1 MTVQEESAVREEA
14 RLRVV
19 VIADVETNATQLVE
33 RILGPAGFEA
43 WPATDDAPEADVLV
57 VDVTQIRGDP
67 MAGLRNRR
75 EMGDDAPA
83 LVLAAHFP
91 ASRLRSFLQLGVRD
105 VLLKPYRED
114 ELHEAIRA
122 LAKTR
127 KGEGGTGELSRS
139 VESLQEDLRR
149 RTDEIRMLSEIGRVV
164 ASLDD
169 LDEILARL
177 VEAAA
182 YVTDAEEA
190 SIYLADSE
198 TNEVVLR
205 ATKQA
210 GERQATLQRLRAD
223 DMLVGQVFRSGQPIL
238 RKPRMD
244 SGPVKVQTGFMVQS
258 VVKVPIR
265 LRNEVVGVLGVYNRL
280 ALRSFNEQHV
290 TLLMTLSDWA
300 GVALDRAALVQQA
313 SANTGGT
320 GPISVA
326 PASLVD
332 GLDEAILTLQSHI
345 DGQNALGQ
353 GKPELLKLRDQL
365 KGLRAMP
372 ISVIEGEAVDQLV
385 DLARL
390 IQRAAAD
397 HQLQAARRGLNLTVE
412 SEAPVPLFPGDSD
425 RVYQV
430 IDALVSAAIR
440 RTMTGRV
447 MLQIQSFEAGN
458 GKSDEVPLPAG
469 LVLEAGQWAAVIVV
483 DSSTGLSPETVKA
496 LTAQTADPSAGNL
509 GYGLSLGELRMIA
522 ESMDG
527 VLWYDQTPAS
537 AKITFAL
544 PTGS

>member
-1 MTVQEESAVREEA
+1 MNSQEPSEVQEDI

-19 VIADVETNATQLVE
+19 VIADVETNATQLVD
-33 RILGPAGFEA
+33 RVLVPAGFEA
-43 WPATDDAPEADVLV
+43 WPATDDAPEADVLL

-91 ASRLRSFLQLGVRD
+91 ASRLRGFLQLGVRD

-114 ELHEAIRA
+114 ELHEAIHA
-122 LAKTR
+122 LGKAR
-127 KGEGGTGELSRS
+127 KGEGGTGELTRS
-139 VESLQEDLRR
+139 VERLQEDLRR
-149 RTDEIRMLSEIGRVV
+149 REDEIRMLSEIGRVV

-190 SIYLADSE
+190 SIYLADAE
-198 TNEVVLR
+198 TDEVVLR

-265 LRNEVVGVLGVYNRL
+265 MRQEVVDVLGVYNRL
-280 ALRSFNEQHV
+280 ALRSFNEHHV
-290 TLLMTLSDWA
+290 TLLMTLADWA

-313 SANTGGT
+313 SASRIGT
-320 GPISVA
+320 GPITLA
-326 PASLVD
+326 PPSLAE
-332 GLDEAILTLQSHI
+332 GLDEAIDTLDSYVN
-345 DGQNALGQ
+345 GQNALG
-353 GKPELLKLRDQL
+353 KSRPELLKLQDQL
-365 KGLRAMP
+365 KSLRALP
-372 ISVIEGEAVDQLV
+372 ISIVESEAAEHLV

-397 HQLQAARRGLNLTVE
+397 HQLQAARRGLSLTVE
-412 SEAPVPLFPGDSD
+412 SEASVPLFPGDSD

-430 IDALVSAAIR
+430 IDALVAASIR

-458 GKSDEVPLPAG
+458 GESDGVLLPAG
-469 LVLEAGQWAAVIVV
+469 LELDAGQWASVTVA
-483 DSSTGLSPETVKA
+483 DSSTGLSQETVKA
-496 LTAQTADPSAGNL
+496 LTAQSADPSAGNL
-509 GYGLSLGELRMIA
+509 GYGLSLGELRLIA
-522 ESMDG
+522 ESMGG

>member
-1 MTVQEESAVREEA
+1 MNSQEPSEVQEDI

-19 VIADVETNATQLVE
+19 VIADVETNATQLVD
-33 RILGPAGFEA
+33 RILVPAGFEA
-43 WPATDDAPEADVLV
+43 WPATDDAPEADVLL

-91 ASRLRSFLQLGVRD
+91 ASRLRGFLQLGVRD

-114 ELHEAIRA
+114 ELHEAIHA
-122 LAKTR
+122 LGKAR
-127 KGEGGTGELSRS
+127 KGEGGTGELTRS
-139 VESLQEDLRR
+139 VERLQEDLRR
-149 RTDEIRMLSEIGRVV
+149 RADEIRMLSEIGRVV
-164 ASLDD
+164 ASLDG

-190 SIYLADSE
+190 SIYLADAE
-198 TNEVVLR
+198 TDEVVLR

-265 LRNEVVGVLGVYNRL
+265 MRQEVVGVLGVYNRL
-280 ALRSFNEQHV
+280 ALRSFNEHHV
-290 TLLMTLSDWA
+290 TLLMTLADWA

-313 SANTGGT
+313 SASRSGT
-320 GPISVA
+320 GPITLA
-326 PASLVD
+326 PPSLAE
-332 GLDEAILTLQSHI
+332 GLAEAIDTLDSYVN
-345 DGQNALGQ
+345 GQNALGRSR
-353 GKPELLKLRDQL
+353 PELLKLQDQL
-365 KGLRAMP
+365 KSLRALP
-372 ISVIEGEAVDQLV
+372 ISIVESEAAVHLV

-397 HQLQAARRGLNLTVE
+397 HQLQAARRGLSLIVE
-412 SEAPVPLFPGDSD
+412 SEASVPLFPGDSD

-430 IDALVSAAIR
+430 IDALVAASIR

-458 GKSDEVPLPAG
+458 GESDGVLLPAG
-469 LVLEAGQWAAVIVV
+469 LELDAGQWAAVTIA

-496 LTAQTADPSAGNL
+496 LTAQAADPSAGNL
-509 GYGLSLGELRMIA
+509 GYGLSLGELRLIA
-522 ESMDG
+522 ESMGG

>member
-1 MTVQEESAVREEA
+1 MSAHEPSAVPEDI

-19 VIADVETNATQLVE
+19 VIADVETNATQLVD
-33 RILGPAGFEA
+33 RILKPAGFEA

-91 ASRLRSFLQLGVRD
+91 ASRLRGFLQLGVRD
-105 VLLKPYRED
+105 VLLKPYREE
-114 ELHEAIRA
+114 ELHEAINA
-122 LAKTR
+122 LGKAR
-127 KGEGGTGELSRS
+127 KGEGGTGELTRT

-149 RTDEIRMLSEIGRVV
+149 RTDEIRMLSGIGRVV

-169 LDEILARL
+169 LDEILAHL

-190 SIYLADSE
+190 SIYLADAE
-198 TNEVVLR
+198 TDEVVLR

-223 DMLVGQVFRSGQPIL
+223 DMLVGQVFRTGQPIL

-265 LRNEVVGVLGVYNRL
+265 LRQEVAGVLGVYNRL
-280 ALRSFNEQHV
+280 ALRSFNEHHV
-290 TLLMTLSDWA
+290 TLLMTLADWA

-313 SANTGGT
+313 SANMSGT
-320 GPISVA
+320 GPISLA
-326 PASLVD
+326 SPSLVE
-332 GLDEAILTLQSHI
+332 GLDEAIATLESYV

-353 GKPELLKLRDQL
+353 GKSELLKVQDQL
-365 KGLRAMP
+365 KELRTLP
-372 ISVIEGEAVDQLV
+372 ISTLEPEAAEELV

-397 HQLQAARRGLNLTVE
+397 HQLQAARRGLSLTVE
-412 SEAPVPLFPGDSD
+412 SEAPVPLFPGDSE

-430 IDALVSAAIR
+430 IDALVAAAIR

-447 MLQIQSFEAGN
+447 MLQIQFFEAGN
-458 GKSDEVPLPAG
+458 GESDEVLLPAG
-469 LVLEAGQWAAVIVV
+469 LELASGHWAAVIVA
-483 DSSTGLSPETVKA
+483 DSSTGLPPETVKA
-496 LTAQTADPSAGNL
+496 LTAPTADPSAGNL

-522 ESMDG
+522 ESMG
-527 VLWYDQTPAS
+527 GLLWYDQTPAS
-537 AKITFAL
+537 AKITLAL
-544 PTGS
+544 PIGS

>member
-1 MTVQEESAVREEA
+1 MQEPSAVQEATSM
-14 RLRVV
+14 RVI

-33 RILGPAGFEA
+33 RILTPAGFEA
-43 WPATDDAPEADVLV
+43 WPATDDAPTADVLL

-105 VLLKPYRED
+105 VLLKPYREE
-114 ELHEAIRA
+114 ELHEALKA
-122 LAKTR
+122 LGEAR
-127 KGEGGTGELSRS
+127 KGEGGTGELTRS

-169 LDEILARL
+169 LDQILARL

-190 SIYLADSE
+190 SIYLADTE
-198 TNEVVLR
+198 TDEVVLR

-210 GERQATLQRLRAD
+210 GDRQATLQRLRAD

-244 SGPVKVQTGFMVQS
+244 SAPVKVQTGFMVQS

-265 LRNEVVGVLGVYNRL
+265 MREEVVGVLGVYNRL

-290 TLLMTLSDWA
+290 TLLMTLADWA

-313 SANTGGT
+313 GASGT
-320 GPISVA
+320 GPISLA
-326 PASLVD
+326 PPSLIE
-332 GLDEAILTLQSHI
+332 GLDIAIATLETYVN
-345 DGQNALGQ
+345 GQNALGQ
-353 GKPELLKLRDQL
+353 KNSDLLKLQDQL
-365 KGLRAMP
+365 RELRALP
-372 ISVIEGEAVDQLV
+372 ISTIEPEAAEQLV

-412 SEAPVPLFPGDSD
+412 SEAPVPMFPGDSS

-430 IDALVSAAIR
+430 IDALVAAAIR
-440 RTMTGRV
+440 RTMTGRI
-447 MLQIQSFEAGN
+447 MLQILAFTAENAVAEGIL
-458 GKSDEVPLPAG
+458 LPAE
-469 LVLEAGQWAAVIVV
+469 LDLQPGQWAAVSVA

-496 LTAQTADPSAGNL
+496 LSSPTADPAAGNL

-522 ESMDG
+522 ESMGG

-537 AKITFAL
+537 AKITLAL

>member
-1 MTVQEESAVREEA
+1 MISQEPSAVQEGI

-19 VIADVETNATQLVE
+19 VIADVETNATQLVN
-33 RILGPAGFEA
+33 RILVPAGFEA
-43 WPATDDAPEADVLV
+43 WPATDDAPEADVLL

-91 ASRLRSFLQLGVRD
+91 ASRLRGFLQLGVRD

-114 ELHEAIRA
+114 ELHEAINA
-122 LAKTR
+122 LGKAR
-127 KGEGGTGELSRS
+127 KGEGGTGELTRS

-149 RTDEIRMLSEIGRVV
+149 RADEIRMLSEIGRVV

-190 SIYLADSE
+190 SIYLADAE
-198 TNEVVLR
+198 TDEVVLR

-223 DMLVGQVFRSGQPIL
+223 DMLVGQVFSNGQPIL

-244 SGPVKVQTGFMVQS
+244 SGPVKVQTGFLVQS

-265 LRNEVVGVLGVYNRL
+265 LRKEVVGVLGVYNRL
-280 ALRSFNEQHV
+280 ALRSFNEHHV
-290 TLLMTLSDWA
+290 TLLMTLADWA
-300 GVALDRAALVQQA
+300 GVALDRAELVQQA
-313 SANTGGT
+313 SASMGGT
-320 GPISVA
+320 GPISL
-326 PASLVD
+326 ASPSLAE
-332 GLDEAILTLQSHI
+332 GLDEAMETLESYI
-345 DGQNALGQ
+345 NGQNALGRSR
-353 GKPELLKLRDQL
+353 PELLKLQDQL
-365 KGLRAMP
+365 KVLRALPTSTMEP
-372 ISVIEGEAVDQLV
+372 EAADQLV

-390 IQRAAAD
+390 IRRAAAD
-397 HQLQAARRGLNLTVE
+397 HQLQAARRGLSLTVE
-412 SEAPVPLFPGDSD
+412 SEAPVPLFPGESE

-430 IDALVSAAIR
+430 IDALVAAAIR

-447 MLQIQSFEAGN
+447 ILQIQSFEAGN
-458 GKSDEVPLPAG
+458 GGSDGVLLPAG
-469 LVLEAGQWAAVIVV
+469 MGLDAGLWVAVTVA

-496 LTAQTADPSAGNL
+496 LTAPTADPSAGNL
-509 GYGLSLGELRMIA
+509 GYGLSLGELRLIA

>member
-1 MTVQEESAVREEA
+1 MQEGSAIQEGT

-19 VIADVETNATQLVE
+19 VIADVETNATQLVH
-33 RILGPAGFEA
+33 RILSPAGFDA
-43 WPATDDAPEADVLV
+43 WPATEDAPEADVLV
-57 VDVTQIRGDP
+57 VDITQIRGDP
-67 MAGLRNRR
+67 MSGLRNRR

-105 VLLKPYRED
+105 VLLKPYREE
-114 ELHEAIRA
+114 ELHEAINA
-122 LAKTR
+122 LGEAR
-127 KGEGGTGELSRS
+127 KGEGGTGELTRS

-149 RTDEIRMLSEIGRVV
+149 RTDEIRMLSELGRVV

-190 SIYLADSE
+190 SIYLADTE
-198 TNEVVLR
+198 TDEVVLR

-223 DMLVGQVFRSGQPIL
+223 DMLVGQVFRTGQPIL
-238 RKPRMD
+238 RQPRMD

-265 LRNEVVGVLGVYNRL
+265 MRQEVVGVLGVYNRL
-280 ALRSFNEQHV
+280 ALRSFNEHHV
-290 TLLMTLSDWA
+290 TLLMTLADWA

-313 SANTGGT
+313 SANMSGT
-320 GPISVA
+320 GPISLA
-326 PASLVD
+326 PVSLIE
-332 GLDEAILTLQSHI
+332 GLDDAIAALDSYVNS
-345 DGQNALGQ
+345 QNELGS
-353 GKPELLKLRDQL
+353 GKTDLLKLQDQL
-365 KGLRAMP
+365 EAIRALP
-372 ISVIEGEAVDQLV
+372 ISTMEPEAAEQLV
-385 DLARL
+385 DLQRL

-397 HQLQAARRGLNLTVE
+397 HQLQAARRGLSLTME
-412 SEAPVPLFPGDSD
+412 SEAPVPLFPGDST

-430 IDALVSAAIR
+430 IDALVAAAIR

-458 GKSDEVPLPAG
+458 GESDEILLPAE
-469 LVLEAGQWAAVIVV
+469 LELDAGQWAAVIVS

-496 LTAQTADPSAGNL
+496 LTAKAADPAAGNL

>member
-1 MTVQEESAVREEA
+1 
-14 RLRVV
+14 
-19 VIADVETNATQLVE
+19 
-33 RILGPAGFEA
+33 
-43 WPATDDAPEADVLV
+43 
-57 VDVTQIRGDP
+57 
-67 MAGLRNRR
+67 
-75 EMGDDAPA
+75 
-83 LVLAAHFP
+83 
-91 ASRLRSFLQLGVRD
+91 
-105 VLLKPYRED
+105 
-114 ELHEAIRA
+114 
-122 LAKTR
+122 
-127 KGEGGTGELSRS
+127 
-139 VESLQEDLRR
+139 
-149 RTDEIRMLSEIGRVV
+149 
-164 ASLDD
+164 
-169 LDEILARL
+169 
-177 VEAAA
+177 
-182 YVTDAEEA
+182 
-190 SIYLADSE
+190 
-198 TNEVVLR
+198 
-205 ATKQA
+205 
-210 GERQATLQRLRAD
+210 
-223 DMLVGQVFRSGQPIL
+223 VGQVFRSGQPIL

-332 GLDEAILTLQSHI
+332 GLDEAILTLQSYI

>member
-1 MTVQEESAVREEA
+1 MQEPSAVQEATSM
-14 RLRVV
+14 RVI

-33 RILGPAGFEA
+33 RILTPAGFEA
-43 WPATDDAPEADVLV
+43 WPATDDAPTADVLL

-105 VLLKPYRED
+105 VLLKPYREE
-114 ELHEAIRA
+114 ELHEALKA
-122 LAKTR
+122 LGEAR
-127 KGEGGTGELSRS
+127 KGEGGTGELTRS

-169 LDEILARL
+169 LDQILARL

-190 SIYLADSE
+190 SIYLADTE
-198 TNEVVLR
+198 TDEVVLR

-210 GERQATLQRLRAD
+210 GDRQATLQRLRAD

-244 SGPVKVQTGFMVQS
+244 SAPVKVQTGFMVQS

-265 LRNEVVGVLGVYNRL
+265 MREEVVGVLGVYNRL

-290 TLLMTLSDWA
+290 TLLMTLADWA

-313 SANTGGT
+313 GASGT
-320 GPISVA
+320 GPISLA
-326 PASLVD
+326 PPSLIE
-332 GLDEAILTLQSHI
+332 GLDIAIATLETYVN
-345 DGQNALGQ
+345 GQNALGQ
-353 GKPELLKLRDQL
+353 KNSDLLKLQDQL
-365 KGLRAMP
+365 RELRALP
-372 ISVIEGEAVDQLV
+372 ISTIEPEAAEQLV

-412 SEAPVPLFPGDSD
+412 SEAPVPMFPGDSS

-430 IDALVSAAIR
+430 IDALVAAAIR

-447 MLQIQSFEAGN
+447 MLQILVFHAEDAEAEGLM
-458 GKSDEVPLPAG
+458 LPAE
-469 LVLEAGQWAAVIVV
+469 LDLKPGQWAAVSVA

-496 LTAQTADPSAGNL
+496 LSSPTADPAAGNL

-522 ESMDG
+522 ESMGG

-537 AKITFAL
+537 AKITLAL